1 MTRIAKTYKQCP
13 AEYDAIIEAL
23 SDYFQ
28 NFKSTSDTVEM
39 IWLQILKFFEI
50 QIPHPHTIFQQQH
63 YTFYIDKVLNSRALS
78 LVIDEAEKWRKKNHA
93 SENLD
98 ELLQDIQDIRIQ
110 DKNYDAL
117 SMRYEQFN

>member
-1 MTRIAKTYKQCP
+1 MTDRQEAARHEEEQDGLYITTKMCLDTRTNQQKHALVMTRIAKTYKQCP

-50 QIPHPHTIFQQQH
+50 
-63 YTFYIDKVLNSRALS
+63 
-78 LVIDEAEKWRKKNHA
+78 
-93 SENLD
+93 
-98 ELLQDIQDIRIQ
+98 
-110 DKNYDAL
+110 
-117 SMRYEQFN
+117 